1 MKTKLTRIIK
11 RHILPAILMGM
22 FIYNPLIKTASAQGI
37 SGSTV
42 ADIIVNSKN
51 HATLEAAVT
60 AAGLADVLNG
70 DGPFTI
76 FAPTDAAFAALPAGA
91 IDALLADPTGDLK
104 NIILYHALG
113 SKVMSTDLSDGQT
126 ATTLLGKDIKVTINN
141 DGVFINDAKV
151 TVADIEADNG
161 VVHVIDAVL
170 TPPSNTVADIIANSA
185 DHTTLEA
192 AIEAAGLTGTLKGD
206 GPFTVFAPT
215 DDAFAALPSGT
226 VDALLADPTGALK
239 DILFYHVLGAKVMST
254 DLSDGQTATT
264 LLGKDI
270 TVTINNDGV
279 FINDAKVT
287 VADIQADNGVVH
299 VINAVLTPPL
309 NTVADIIANSDD
321 HTNLEAA
328 IEAAGL
334 TETLKGD
341 GPFTVFA
348 PTDDAFA
355 ALPAGTIDALLADPT
370 GALKDILLYHV
381 LGAKV
386 MSTDLSDGQTATTL
400 FGKDIKVTINGDGV
414 FINDAKV
421 TVADIEADN
430 GVVHVIDAVLIPPT
444 NTVADIIAN
453 SENHN
458 TLEAAIEAAGLTET
472 LKGEG
477 PFTVFAPTDAA
488 FAALPAGTV
497 DALLADPAGDLT
509 NILLYHVLGAKVMST
524 DLSDGQT
531 ATTLFGKDI
540 KVTING
546 DGVFINDAKVTVADI
561 VADNGVVHVINAV
574 LTPDEETGIFN
585 DRLQKLDIYPNPAA
599 DYVTVRF
606 GETKD
611 MRIRVI
617 GLDGRVI
624 RTFENVT
631 SGQTLNLS
639 GIETGTYM
647 LVSGKRNASLAVNK
661 ILIQR

>member
-1 MKTKLTRIIK
+1 MFNFYNYFIKHLLSFSCLITKLKIKDMKTKLTRIIK

-22 FIYNPLIKTASAQGI
+22 FIYTPLIKTASAQGI

-42 ADIIVNSKN
+42 ADIIVNSEN

-126 ATTLLGKDIKVTINN
+126 ATTLLGKDITVTINNDGVFINDAKVTVADIEADNGVVHVINAVLTPPSNTVADIIANSADHTTLEAAIEAAGLTVTLKGDGPFTVFAPTDDAFAALPAGTVDALLADPNGALKDILLYHVLGAKVMSTDLSDGQTATTLLGKDITVTINN

-170 TPPSNTVADIIANSA
+170 TPPSNTVADIIANST

-192 AIEAAGLTGTLKGD
+192 AIDAAGLTGTLKGE

-239 DILFYHVLGAKVMST
+239 DILLYHVLGAKVMST

-287 VADIQADNGVVH
+287 VADI
-299 VINAVLTPPL
+299 
-309 NTVADIIANSDD
+309 
-321 HTNLEAA
+321 
-328 IEAAGL
+328 
-334 TETLKGD
+334 
-341 GPFTVFA
+341 
-348 PTDDAFA
+348 
-355 ALPAGTIDALLADPT
+355 
-370 GALKDILLYHV
+370 
-381 LGAKV
+381 
-386 MSTDLSDGQTATTL
+386 
-400 FGKDIKVTINGDGV
+400 
-414 FINDAKV
+414 
-421 TVADIEADN
+421 EADN
-430 GVVHVIDAVLIPPT
+430 GVVHVI
-444 NTVADIIAN
+444 
-453 SENHN
+453 S
-458 TLEAAIEAAGLTET
+458 
-472 LKGEG
+472 
-477 PFTVFAPTDAA
+477 
-488 FAALPAGTV
+488 
-497 DALLADPAGDLT
+497 
-509 NILLYHVLGAKVMST
+509 
-524 DLSDGQT
+524 
-531 ATTLFGKDI
+531 
-540 KVTING
+540 
-546 DGVFINDAKVTVADI
+546 
-561 VADNGVVHVINAV
+561 AV

-617 GLDGRVI
+617 RLDGRVI
-624 RTFENVT
+624 RTFENVI

-647 LVSGKRNASLAVNK
+647 LVSENGNAGSGVNK